1 MIDLISLVLS
11 LYIYTIA
18 IVSET
23 FSCGNL
29 KKILIKIYI
38 QLIGL
43 SANQTKAGADAK

>member
-1 MIDLISLVLS
+1 MIDFFHFVGPII
-11 LYIYTIA
+11 IYTIA
-18 IVSET
+18 LVSET
-23 FSCGNL
+23 FSCGNF